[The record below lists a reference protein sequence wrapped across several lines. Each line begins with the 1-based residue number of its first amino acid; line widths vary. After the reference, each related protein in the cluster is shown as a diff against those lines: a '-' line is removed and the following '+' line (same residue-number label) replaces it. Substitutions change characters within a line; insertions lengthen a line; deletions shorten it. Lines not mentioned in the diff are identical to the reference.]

1 MEVRCPKVSTVFLGD
16 GFCGSVLCSA
26 AKARGKHAAIVD
38 FSSES
43 YRWLLLSVENCG
55 SCGGAH
61 VVAVAVAEEPPR
73 KSSNL
78 GPPVNMERLVG
89 PAPAVG
95 SGGAS
100 TVLLPERYKIK

>member
-78 GPPVNMERLVG
+78 GAPVNMERLVAPP
-89 PAPAVG
+89 PAMG

-100 TVLLPERYKIK
+100 AVWLPGRVLF